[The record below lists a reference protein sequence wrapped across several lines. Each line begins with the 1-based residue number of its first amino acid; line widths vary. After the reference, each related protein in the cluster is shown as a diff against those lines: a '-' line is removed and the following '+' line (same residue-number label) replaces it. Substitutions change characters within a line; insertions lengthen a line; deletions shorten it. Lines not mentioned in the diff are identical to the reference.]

1 MLIRIA
7 STRTPKVNGVRR
19 AVEKLAVYFQSIDS
33 PRRIERNIRF
43 ETIQIESG
51 VADTPKSIEELMR
64 GAQQRSQ
71 AVYEEQENETVLSVG
86 VEGGLFRVGEK
97 VFLQSWSCV
106 YDGEEYFFGSSGSI
120 EIPSALADVVMKNG
134 ADLGTVI
141 DGFAEKIDVRSHQ
154 GTFGILT
161 NDLITREDSFE
172 LATINALV
180 PFFNRTVYKK
190 NLSGESYKSNRKQRL
205 NSSLTAPQLKRGEV
219 FPIFA

>member
-19 AVEKLAVYFQSIDS
+19 AVEKLAVHFRS
-33 PRRIERNIRF
+33 IERTIRF

-51 VADTPKSIEELMR
+51 VADTPKSIDELMR

-106 YDGEEYFFGSSGSI
+106 YDGDEFFYGSSGSI
-120 EIPSALADVVMKNG
+120 EVPPALADVVMHDG
-134 ADLGTVI
+134 ADLGRVI
-141 DGFAEKIDVRSHQ
+141 DTFAEKADVRSNQ

-172 LATINALV
+172 LSTLNALV
-180 PFFNRTVYKK
+180 PYFNRKLYRRS
-190 NLSGESYKSNRKQRL
+190 LSS
-205 NSSLTAPQLKRGEV
+205 
-219 FPIFA
+219 